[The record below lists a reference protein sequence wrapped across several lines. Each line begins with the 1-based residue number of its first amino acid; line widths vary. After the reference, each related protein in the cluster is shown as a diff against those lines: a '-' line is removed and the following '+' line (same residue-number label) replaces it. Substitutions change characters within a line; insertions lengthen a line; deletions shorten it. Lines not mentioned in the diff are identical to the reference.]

1 MEVDSYLIKKSFSD
15 LFIDNIKKRKYNE
28 MIKGVPKITPKKK
41 KLNADNIDI
50 SESENSTKS
59 HNIQAIL

>member
-1 MEVDSYLIKKSFSD
+1 
-15 LFIDNIKKRKYNE
+15 

-50 SESENSTKS
+50 FESENSTKS